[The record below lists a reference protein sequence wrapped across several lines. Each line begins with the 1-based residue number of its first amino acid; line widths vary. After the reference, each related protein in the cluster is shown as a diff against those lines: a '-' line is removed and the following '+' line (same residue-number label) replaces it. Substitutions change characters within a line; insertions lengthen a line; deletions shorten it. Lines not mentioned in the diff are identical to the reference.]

1 MKKEYIK
8 PAMEN
13 VLLNAQHLLTTS
25 YAKASSTGLDEGESL
40 TGNGENGSITSTD
53 SWENAW

>member
-1 MKKEYIK
+1 
-8 PAMEN
+8 MEN

-25 YAKASSTGLDEGESL
+25 YAKASATGLDEGESL